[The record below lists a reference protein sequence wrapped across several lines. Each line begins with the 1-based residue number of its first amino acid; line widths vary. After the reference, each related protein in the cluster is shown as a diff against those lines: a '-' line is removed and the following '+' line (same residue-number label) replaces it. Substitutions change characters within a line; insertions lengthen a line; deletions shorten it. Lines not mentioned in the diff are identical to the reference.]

1 MQINWSV
8 RELDVFLALAET
20 LSFRRTAAQ
29 VNLSQSAVSGV
40 VTRLEEALGV
50 RLFDRTTRSV
60 QLTDAGQV
68 FAEQAVLMRTQTDE
82 AVRAVRNVAE
92 LQVGTVRLA
101 ALPSLAATV
110 VPAACARYRLRFPG
124 VQFQVFDTLSGPA
137 FDLVRA
143 GQVDFALT
151 AANPAYADLDY
162 TPLAS
167 DGFVL
172 LIPPGHPLAAARGP
186 LRWVDVANLTHISM
200 PPTTS
205 VRQYA
210 DAALLQ
216 HRVRFEPVYELEHLA
231 SITGMVASGLGVAA
245 LPELAAAV
253 ATMPGVVRRPMVEPD
268 ISRPIGLV
276 TRRYRSLSPAATALV
291 EMLRAEMVRLAP
303 ARVPESAA
311 SDESS
316 AAVESQVEKRT
327 NCQVKG

>member
-1 MQINWSV
+1 MQINWSL
-8 RELDVFLALAET
+8 RELEVFLALAST

-40 VTRLEEALGV
+40 ISRLEDALAV

-60 QLTDAGQV
+60 QLTVAGQV
-68 FAEQAVLMRTQTDE
+68 FAEQALLLRTQTDE

-92 LQVGTVRLA
+92 LQVGKVTLA

-110 VPAACARYRLRFPG
+110 VPVACARFSARYPG
-124 VQFQVFDTLSGPA
+124 VQIQIVDTLSGPA

-172 LIPPGHPLAAARGP
+172 LIPPGHALAQGRGP
-186 LRWVDVANLTHISM
+186 LRWIDVAGLTHISM
-200 PPTTS
+200 PLPAS

-210 DAALLQ
+210 DAALLE
-216 HRVRFEPVYELEHLA
+216 HRLRFTPAYTVEHLA
-231 SITGMVASGLGVAA
+231 TITAMVACGLGVAA

-253 ATMPGVVRRPMVEPD
+253 APQPGVVRRPLVEPD

-276 TRRYRSLSPAATALV
+276 TRRLRSLSPAAAALV
-291 EMLRAEMVRLAP
+291 DMLREEMAGLSAATRLA
-303 ARVPESAA
+303 ARKARPVAA
-311 SDESS
+311 NPL
-316 AAVESQVEKRT
+316 AGARKTRVNPQAT
-327 NCQVKG
+327 

>member
-1 MQINWSV
+1 M
-8 RELDVFLALAET
+8 
-20 LSFRRTAAQ
+20 
-29 VNLSQSAVSGV
+29 
-40 VTRLEEALGV
+40 
-50 RLFDRTTRSV
+50 
-60 QLTDAGQV
+60 
-68 FAEQAVLMRTQTDE
+68 
-82 AVRAVRNVAE
+82 RAVRNVAE
-92 LQVGTVRLA
+92 LKVGNVRLA

-110 VPAACARYRLRFPG
+110 VPAACSRYRLRFPG
-124 VQFQVFDTLSGPA
+124 VQFKIFDTLSGPA

-172 LIPPGHPLAAARGP
+172 LIPASHPLAAARGP
-186 LRWVDVANLTHISM
+186 LRWVDVASLTHISM
-200 PPTTS
+200 PLPTS

-231 SITGMVASGLGVAA
+231 SITAMVASGLGVAA

-276 TRRYRSLSPAATALV
+276 TRRYRSLSLAETALV
-291 EMLRAEMVRLAP
+291 EMLREEMVRLAP
-303 ARVPESAA
+303 ARGPAPAA
-311 SDESS
+311 TGENS
-316 AAVESQVEKRT
+316 AAVAS
-327 NCQVKG
+327 

>member
-8 RELDVFLALAET
+8 RELDVFLALAGT

-29 VNLSQSAVSGV
+29 VSLSQSAVSGV
-40 VTRLEEALGV
+40 ITRLEEALGV
-50 RLFDRTTRSV
+50 RLFDRTTRNV
-60 QLTDAGQV
+60 QLTGAGQV
-68 FAEQAVLMRTQTDE
+68 FADQALLLRTQTDE

-92 LQVGTVRLA
+92 LQVGKVRLA

-110 VPAACARYRLRFPG
+110 VPVACARYSALYPG
-124 VQFQVFDTLSGPA
+124 VQFQIFDTLSGPA

-162 TPLAS
+162 TPLAADS
-167 DGFVL
+167 FVL
-172 LIPPGHPLAAARGP
+172 LIPPGHALAGARSP
-186 LRWVDVANLTHISM
+186 LRWLDVAGLTHISM
-200 PPTTS
+200 PLPAS

-216 HRVRFEPVYELEHLA
+216 HRLRFAPTYEVEHLA
-231 SITGMVASGLGVAA
+231 TITAMVACGLGVAA

-253 ATMPGVVRRPMVEPD
+253 APMPGVVRRPIVEPD

-276 TRRYRSLSPAATALV
+276 TRRYRSLSPAAAALV
-291 EMLRAEMVRLAP
+291 GVLREEMARLAP
-303 ARVPESAA
+303 SDPDVTDSAGSCRRFLA
-311 SDESS
+311 
-316 AAVESQVEKRT
+316 
-327 NCQVKG
+327 G

>member
-8 RELDVFLALAET
+8 RELDVFLALAQT

-29 VNLSQSAVSGV
+29 VSLSQSAVSGV

-50 RLFDRTTRSV
+50 RLFDRTTRHV
-60 QLTDAGQV
+60 QLTGAGQV
-68 FAEQAVLMRTQTDE
+68 FAEQALLLRTQTDE
-82 AVRAVRNVAE
+82 AVRAVKNVAE
-92 LQVGTVRLA
+92 LQVGKVRLA

-110 VPAACARYRLRFPG
+110 VPAACAIFAARHPG
-124 VQFQVFDTLSGPA
+124 VQFEIADTLSGPA

-162 TPLAS
+162 TPLAADS
-167 DGFVL
+167 FVL
-172 LIPPGHPLAAARGP
+172 LIPPGHPLAKARGP
-186 LRWVDVANLTHISM
+186 LRWLEVASLTHISM
-200 PPTTS
+200 PLPAS

-216 HRVRFEPVYELEHLA
+216 HRLRFAPTYEVEHLA
-231 SITGMVASGLGVAA
+231 TITAMVASGLGVAA

-253 ATMPGVVRRPMVEPD
+253 APMPGVVRRPIIEPD

-276 TRRYRSLSPAATALV
+276 TRRHRSLSPAAAALV
-291 EMLRAEMVRLAP
+291 EVLREEMARLAP
-303 ARVPESAA
+303 SRPAPA
-311 SDESS
+311 
-316 AAVESQVEKRT
+316 KRT
-327 NCQVKG
+327 RRRR